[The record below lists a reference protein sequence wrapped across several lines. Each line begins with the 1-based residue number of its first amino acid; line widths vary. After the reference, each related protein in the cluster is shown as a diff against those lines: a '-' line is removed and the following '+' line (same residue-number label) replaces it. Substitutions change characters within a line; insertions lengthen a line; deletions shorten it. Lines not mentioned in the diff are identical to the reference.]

1 VPEPSPELKD
11 YYKKFYEAWK
21 NTVIESSDISVSNF
35 SNSKNSTSQNSEDNH
50 IDTYKKFYEV
60 WEKSASEALET
71 WVNSPIFAS
80 NMGKTIN
87 STSDVKI
94 QLNKIVEGYLK
105 SMRLPTKGD
114 VNKALAS
121 IVLIEEKLNDLL
133 NKVDRLSKKKAK
145 SR

>member
-1 VPEPSPELKD
+1 
-11 YYKKFYEAWK
+11 
-21 NTVIESSDISVSNF
+21 
-35 SNSKNSTSQNSEDNH
+35 
-50 IDTYKKFYEV
+50 
-60 WEKSASEALET
+60 
-71 WVNSPIFAS
+71 
-80 NMGKTIN
+80 MGKTIN
-87 STSDVKI
+87 CTSDVKI

-133 NKVDRLSKKKAK
+133 DKVDGLSKKKAK

>member
-21 NTVIESSDISVSNF
+21 NTVVESSDIWNSSLSNAED
-35 SNSKNSTSQNSEDNH
+35 SSPENKEDNH

-60 WEKSASEALET
+60 WEKSASDALET

-80 NMGKTIN
+80 NIGKTIN

-94 QLNKIVEGYLK
+94 QLNKIIEGYLK

-114 VNKALAS
+114 VDKALAS

-133 NKVDRLSKKKAK
+133 DKVDDLSKKKAR

>member
-21 NTVIESSDISVSNF
+21 NTVVESSDIWNSRLSNAED
-35 SNSKNSTSQNSEDNH
+35 SSPENKEDNH

-60 WEKSASEALET
+60 WEKSASDALET

-80 NMGKTIN
+80 NIGKTIN

-114 VNKALAS
+114 VDKALAS

-133 NKVDRLSKKKAK
+133 DKVDDLSKKKAR